1 MNHVLE
7 GLTNYFKGSYQELK
21 RVIWPSR
28 ETTFRLTLVVIA
40 ISLAIAIILGA
51 FDALFNFLL
60 REALEAVRGG
70 TL

>member
-7 GLTNYFKGSYQELK
+7 GITNYFKGSYQELK

-28 ETTFRLTLVVIA
+28 ETTLRLTIIVIA
-40 ISLAIAIILGA
+40 ISLAIALILGA

-60 REALEAVRGG
+60 REALDAAKGIA
-70 TL
+70 L